1 MEGTCA
7 DWQRLRDQL
16 VNGLELAGHVS
27 SQRVAAAVRTVP
39 RHVFVPGIEPE
50 RAYRDEAFAIKYDAR
65 GLPISSSSQPAIMAR
80 MLDQLDV
87 QPGHRVLEIGTG
99 SGYNAA
105 LLGHLVGD
113 TGAVMSVDIDAD
125 IAADAR
131 ERLAACGA
139 SAVTVGCG
147 DGALGWPE
155 LAPYDRI
162 IATVGVWDVPPAW
175 MAQLAAQ
182 GRLVVPLDLRGQQR
196 SIAFEPVGDHLE
208 SVSVVPCGFM
218 RMRGPFAG
226 PEEMHQLGP
235 ERAVVLGL
243 AEQRPIDVDALYA
256 ALAQPG
262 VGVPSGVRGTLNDA
276 WRGLALWLALREP
289 AIAGLSAFGAAAS
302 HWPVPALIEYPGRG
316 TGTVALVEPDARAA
330 LVRLNEE
337 DQSFEL
343 GARPFGPNGD
353 RLAQRIVGH
362 IHEWNTHGRP
372 GSAGLQVS
380 VYPRDS
386 DHAAILNASNII
398 EKRHTRL
405 TLTWAP

>member
-1 MEGTCA
+1 M
-7 DWQRLRDQL
+7 
-16 VNGLELAGHVS
+16 
-27 SQRVAAAVRTVP
+27 
-39 RHVFVPGIEPE
+39 FVPDIEPE

-113 TGAVMSVDIDAD
+113 TGAVMSLDIDAD

-147 DGALGWPE
+147 DGVLGWPE

-182 GRLVVPLDLRGQQR
+182 GRFVVPLDLRGPQR

-235 ERAVVLGL
+235 ERGCCWAWLNN
-243 AEQRPIDVDALYA
+243 
-256 ALAQPG
+256 
-262 VGVPSGVRGTLNDA
+262 VPSTSTPFMQPLPNPA
-276 WRGLALWLALREP
+276 WMYPVA
-289 AIAGLSAFGAAAS
+289 SASPSTMHGAA
-302 HWPVPALIEYPGRG
+302 WPYGWRCANLP
-316 TGTVALVEPDARAA
+316 
-330 LVRLNEE
+330 
-337 DQSFEL
+337 S
-343 GARPFGPNGD
+343 
-353 RLAQRIVGH
+353 
-362 IHEWNTHGRP
+362 P
-372 GSAGLQVS
+372 GSRRSARQQIMGRCL
-380 VYPRDS
+380 R
-386 DHAAILNASNII
+386 
-398 EKRHTRL
+398 
-405 TLTWAP
+405 